1 MRSLKEEKN
10 EFESNPELL
19 NSMEKSKNMRNNV
32 QKCEKF
38 SSYIQLE
45 SLKKVKEYIKT
56 ETTEPQ
62 SIKYLPPTDVSLQF
76 RRKSERYDT
85 SEKNKFNFGYLQ
97 IDQVKNYDFYFP
109 EDNIDQVLMRVA
121 IHKIGQMRKKKTKSL
136 KSIKKYEISIESMTN
151 MMVLEKSRK
160 ENIIR
165 NPFQKEFF
173 KAKKHMEKLIAEEE
187 FNPEKIKNVLREK
200 MQKTGFGDNFTKIRD
215 FFFQKKGKFKVISL
229 KQKVRTQ
236 KKKPRGA
243 FLF

>member
-1 MRSLKEEKN
+1 
-10 EFESNPELL
+10 
-19 NSMEKSKNMRNNV
+19 
-32 QKCEKF
+32 
-38 SSYIQLE
+38 
-45 SLKKVKEYIKT
+45 
-56 ETTEPQ
+56 
-62 SIKYLPPTDVSLQF
+62 
-76 RRKSERYDT
+76 
-85 SEKNKFNFGYLQ
+85 
-97 IDQVKNYDFYFP
+97 
-109 EDNIDQVLMRVA
+109 
-121 IHKIGQMRKKKTKSL
+121 
-136 KSIKKYEISIESMTN
+136 